1 MKEIFYI
8 GRFPPPYGGAT
19 IKNDIL
25 YRELGKKIDM
35 ERFDTSKL
43 KESKKYYVS
52 LLKLILNKN
61 IRKGIICVSNNSLLV
76 FSKLINFIRPKLI
89 KDITLFIVGGTF
101 DEIIS
106 EKEITLFKKFKN
118 IYVESNIMRVNLE
131 NKGFTN
137 IDVVPNSRN
146 KYIENAN
153 DKSKLS
159 NYNNI
164 KKQNK
169 LIYIGRIC
177 EEKGILEILKAA
189 ELLEKNAIDVM
200 IDFYGP
206 IDKNIELE
214 FKCKNNELK
223 NISYKGII
231 QADKDNIYEILANY
245 DISLYPTKWKNE
257 GIPGSIVESKIAG
270 NAVIC
275 SKWKNNDNL
284 VNNLKDGIVL
294 NQNTSEDLYNAIYL
308 LQNNQ
313 ELLNEL
319 KINSKISA
327 ENYYIENY
335 IDKILNKI

>member
-25 YRELGKKIDM
+25 YKELSKKIDM
-35 ERFDTSKL
+35 EMFDTSKL
-43 KESKKYYVS
+43 KKSKKYYIS
-52 LLKLILNKN
+52 LLQLILNKN
-61 IRKGIICVSNNSLLV
+61 IKKGIICVSNNSLLL
-76 FSKLINFIRPKLI
+76 FSKLINIIRPQLI

-106 EKEITLFKKFKN
+106 EKDINLFKRFKN
-118 IYVESNIMRVNLE
+118 IYVESNVMRVNLK
-131 NKGFTN
+131 NKGFKN
-137 IDVVPNSRN
+137 VDVVPNARN
-146 KYIENAN
+146 KYIKIVN
-153 DKSKLS
+153 DKTKL
-159 NYNNI
+159 I
-164 KKQNK
+164 DDKTKKQNQ
-169 LIYIGRIC
+169 IVYIGRIC
-177 EEKGILEILKAA
+177 EEKGVLEILKAA
-189 ELLEKNAIDVM
+189 ELLEQNAIDVM

-214 FKCKNNELK
+214 FKSKNNELK

-231 QADKDNIYEILANY
+231 QVDKDNIYEILEKY

-294 NQNTSEDLYNAIYL
+294 NENTVEDLYNAIKL
-308 LQNNQ
+308 LKNNQ
-313 ELLNEL
+313 ELLKEL
-319 KINSKISA
+319 KVNSKISA

-335 IDKILNKI
+335 IDKILDKI